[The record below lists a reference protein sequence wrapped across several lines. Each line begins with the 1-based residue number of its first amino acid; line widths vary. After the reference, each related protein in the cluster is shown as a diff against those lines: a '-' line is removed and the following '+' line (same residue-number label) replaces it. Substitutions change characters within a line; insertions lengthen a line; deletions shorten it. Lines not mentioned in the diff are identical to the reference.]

1 MTARVSCW
9 CARMIGIVTGD
20 EKLINHK
27 SYRTFKDTARSCST
41 SLSNVVDAE
50 NKRQRIE
57 RERAVAT
64 RARNKA
70 YWQTFKAREGE
81 GNGINRI

>member
-1 MTARVSCW
+1 M
-9 CARMIGIVTGD
+9 
-20 EKLINHK
+20 INHK
-27 SYRTFKDTARSCST
+27 SYRTFRDVARSCST

-64 RARNKA
+64 RERNKA

-81 GNGINRI
+81 TNGINSIQRGLHDRDGEIPG

>member
-1 MTARVSCW
+1 M
-9 CARMIGIVTGD
+9 
-20 EKLINHK
+20 INHK
-27 SYRTFKDTARSCST
+27 SYRAFHDVARSCST

-64 RARNKA
+64 RERNKA
-70 YWQTFKAREGE
+70 YWARMRQDQTPGDRQIERSE
-81 GNGINRI
+81 